1 MSINN
6 KEIANRV
13 TGQVIKFIQTA
24 NDTNGELLE
33 MESLYPLFSKEPPV
47 HYHPHQEEY
56 FKVLK
61 GELTVRIGNEARVY
75 RSGSTIQIKPGV
87 KHSMWNEGLMDA
99 LVNWKVY
106 PAMDTEHFLTTL
118 TQLANTGKTNDA
130 GVPPLPILVFLLK
143 KYNQTFRLAKIPMG
157 ILSLMF
163 ILFNPLFKAHDYK
176 KKFNQP
182 LRYFLAGKNNL

>member
-1 MSINN
+1 MSLNN

-13 TGQVIKFIQTA
+13 TGQVIRFIQTA
-24 NDTNGELLE
+24 KDTNGELLE

-47 HYHPHQEEY
+47 HFHPHQEEY

-61 GELTVRIGNEARVY
+61 GELTVRIGNESRIY
-75 RSGSTIQIKPGV
+75 RSGATIKIKPGV
-87 KHSMWNEGLMDA
+87 RHSMWNEGLMDA

-118 TQLANTGKTNDA
+118 TQLANTGKTNDT

-157 ILSLMF
+157 VLTVMS
-163 ILFNPLFKAHDYK
+163 ILFKPLFKVHNYK
-176 KKFNQP
+176 NKFNQP
-182 LRYFLAGKNNL
+182 LRYFLAGKSNL